1 MAYDHLFSGLLIQT
15 CVVYRRQQSNSKDKA
30 DPFGQPTRDEKEHT
44 RFPCRCST
52 ARGQRS
58 NLDRMQDVV
67 NATHTLFLEP
77 NADVLENDVVTVLQ
91 APPGAAAV
99 DSDRHI
105 VTKARVNLVRP
116 IMDGVQLHH
125 LEADLTAQR
134 AATGVSTPDA

>member
-1 MAYDHLFSGLLIQT
+1 MAYDQLFSGLLIQT
-15 CVVYRRQQSNSKDKA
+15 AIVYRRQQSHGGDKT
-30 DPFGQPTRDEKEHT
+30 DPFNQPTRDEKEFA

-52 ARGQRS
+52 ARGGRS
-58 NLDRMQDVV
+58 GQDRMQDVV
-67 NATHTLFLEP
+67 NVTHELFLEP
-77 NADVLENDVVTVLQ
+77 SADILEDDVVTVLQ

-105 VTKARVNLVRP
+105 ITKARVNLVRP